1 MLFTKNVGTNLSRKY
16 SQKLLD
22 NAKVSATDALINT
35 LKRVIQKTADAT
47 GGFIGNK
54 ITNKIKQISK
64 TLKQNNSETVA
75 YGHVKEIPK
84 ERYTSLQE
92 RQNMY
97 DELRL
102 I

>member
-1 MLFTKNVGTNLSRKY
+1 M
-16 SQKLLD
+16 
-22 NAKVSATDALINT
+22 
-35 LKRVIQKTADAT
+35 KRVIQKTADAT
-47 GGFIGNK
+47 GGFIDNK

-64 TLKQNNSETVA
+64 TLEQNNSETVT

>member
-1 MLFTKNVGTNLSRKY
+1 MGTNLSRKY

-84 ERYTSLQE
+84 ERDTSLQE

>member
-1 MLFTKNVGTNLSRKY
+1 MGTNLSRKY
-16 SQKLLD
+16 SQKILD

-47 GGFIGNK
+47 GGFIDNK

-64 TLKQNNSETVA
+64 TLEQNNSETVT

-92 RQNMY
+92 RQSMY